1 MCDDYYFLLLLLL
14 FNKYHKYS
22 TTKHLKFHC
31 NFYQISL
38 HYKFSLKP
46 VRGLNNDEGGKPKNK
61 VPNLEVYII
70 SVWPSKN
77 NNDEDNG
84 DVKNVEHVPDDFDGL
99 KAKLYDI
106 GLSDKTAYDEKVSI
120 MVSDYVK
127 IVEKISDFAANYMN
141 IEKKDAFTKDLK
153 ALLKKEK
160 AQSKTRDGNQRTFA
174 SLLNGRFRDRGG
186 GCANRDEIRH
196 QRDFKQSIWSFT
208 CYNRTFNHQGR
219 KRC

>member
-1 MCDDYYFLLLLLL
+1 M
-14 FNKYHKYS
+14 
-22 TTKHLKFHC
+22 
-31 NFYQISL
+31 
-38 HYKFSLKP
+38 
-46 VRGLNNDEGGKPKNK
+46 
-61 VPNLEVYII
+61 EVYII
-70 SVWPSKN
+70 SVWPSKD

-106 GLSDKTAYDEKVSI
+106 GLSDRTAYDEKVSI

-174 SLLNGRFRDRGG
+174 SLLNGRFKIEGEVVRIEMR
-186 GCANRDEIRH
+186 
-196 QRDFKQSIWSFT
+196 
-208 CYNRTFNHQGR
+208 
-219 KRC
+219 